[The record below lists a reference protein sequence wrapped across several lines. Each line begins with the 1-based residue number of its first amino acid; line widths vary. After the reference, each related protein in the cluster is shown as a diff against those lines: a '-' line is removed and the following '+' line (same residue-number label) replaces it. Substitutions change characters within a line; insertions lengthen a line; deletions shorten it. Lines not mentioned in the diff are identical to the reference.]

1 MNSHQ
6 FHKTKICTF
15 ITHNQISSPI
25 HSLILFDK
33 PHNDKMQSSPAPIW
47 NWKVW
52 EQELYLELV
61 YTHTVD
67 LFHTFEAEHGMAGL
81 SFADPG

>member
-1 MNSHQ
+1 
-6 FHKTKICTF
+6 
-15 ITHNQISSPI
+15 
-25 HSLILFDK
+25 
-33 PHNDKMQSSPAPIW
+33 MQSSPAPIW

-81 SFADPG
+81 SFADPV